1 MLDIYV
7 YYPRRL
13 ELTPPRQVGQ
23 VLAPSRYADHGVGE
37 QEHTAGRDAEDA
49 WIRDAMQR
57 QGRQRRPQRADT
69 TETPAEP
76 AEEADDRRVADRRS
90 ADRRSSRDEPPRSGG
105 TIDTFV

>member
-23 VLAPSRYADHGVGE
+23 VLAPSRYADQGVGE

-49 WIRDAMQR
+49 WVRDTMQR
-57 QGRQRRPQRADT
+57 RGRQQRRSRRASAA
-69 TETPAEP
+69 ETPAEQ
-76 AEEADDRRVADRRS
+76 AEEADDGRASDRRS
-90 ADRRSSRDEPPRSGG
+90 ASDEPPRSGG